1 MAQKKIPREKQGTH
15 AKVMEAARLRA
26 EADAFQ
32 ELAAKREARAVKAE
46 LALPVWVDGKDG
58 PRCEVSGVG
67 RALLAAEKELAR
79 LRAEASRSGALAAS
93 QMTTPA
99 SWEESMDSIHS
110 GGAAGSRARQE
121 FPAFQEPMSAM
132 AIHDEGERKRATCQ
146 PPASDACAKWAA
158 RRSDN
163 ESSSP

>member
-79 LRAEASRSGALAAS
+79 LRAEASCVIPGPAIGHVECWPNIFIGGSGFFAEVKITGVDPSWRTKAENDLISEVQALSYVQGPTREKA
-93 QMTTPA
+93 
-99 SWEESMDSIHS
+99 IRKLVR
-110 GGAAGSRARQE
+110 GLRQIKA
-121 FPAFQEPMSAM
+121 PG
-132 AIHDEGERKRATCQ
+132 H
-146 PPASDACAKWAA
+146 
-158 RRSDN
+158 
-163 ESSSP
+163 